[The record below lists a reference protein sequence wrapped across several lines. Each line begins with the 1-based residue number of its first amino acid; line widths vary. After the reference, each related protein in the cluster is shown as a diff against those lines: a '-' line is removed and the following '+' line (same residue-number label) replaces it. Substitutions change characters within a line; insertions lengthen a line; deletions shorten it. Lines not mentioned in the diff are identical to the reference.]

1 MFDATLQNQFRVE
14 VTEYYEGNRYH
25 VVVFDN
31 DGDHVDTRGF
41 KTATQVFNFI
51 RECSE
56 EE

>member
-14 VTEYYEGNRYH
+14 VTEHYEGDRYH
-25 VVVFDN
+25 VVIFDN

-41 KTATQVFNFI
+41 KTAAQVFNFI

>member
-14 VTEYYEGNRYH
+14 VTEYYEGDRYH

-51 RECSE
+51 RECSAE
-56 EE
+56 